1 MRDDGLNCEALE
13 RVLHEG
19 RKLTAVELA
28 HVENCDECM
37 DVWLTLALEAKPEV
51 AIPENFASRVAACLP
66 ARQEKRAALR
76 MPRHWG
82 LITAMAV
89 ITVLMAVGFVGS
101 PPANTWVGVVFVS
114 VVATEIAGL
123 ALWLGPR
130 WMGH

>member
-1 MRDDGLNCEALE
+1 MRDDSMNCEALE
-13 RVLHEG
+13 RALHEG
-19 RKLTAVELA
+19 RKLTNEQLA

-51 AIPENFASRVAACLP
+51 AVPADFAARVASSMP
-66 ARQEKRAALR
+66 ARREKREVLR
-76 MPRHWG
+76 VPRHWG
-82 LITAMAV
+82 LISAMAV
-89 ITVLMAVGFVGS
+89 ITVLMAAGFVGS

-130 WMGH
+130 WTGR

>member
-1 MRDDGLNCEALE
+1 MRDDGMNCEALE
-13 RVLHEG
+13 RALHEG
-19 RKLTAVELA
+19 RKLTKEQLA

-51 AIPENFASRVAACLP
+51 AVPADFAARVAASVAP
-66 ARQEKRAALR
+66 RREKRKALR
-76 MPRHWG
+76 VPRHWG
-82 LITAMAV
+82 LISAMAV
-89 ITVLMAVGFVGS
+89 ITVLMAVGFAGS

-130 WMGH
+130 WTGH